1 MEKIKYVKPEIRE
14 VWDEDIGSLGVYLLE
29 M

>member
-1 MEKIKYVKPEIRE
+1 MEKINYSKPEIKE

>member
-1 MEKIKYVKPEIRE
+1 MEKINYVKPEIKE